1 MAEQD
6 RLNVELSRVH
16 RDYSSAID
24 DNTKFTADIAGLE
37 QQLSLANNMLS
48 NTKDQISIAENSRDK
63 AEQDLGQAVHNLDK
77 AVAEAARDKAFYQ
90 ARITALTSTPVPTSQ
105 PDVEAAIKDRSVL
118 TMRIENLKKEVST
131 RNVELARLCAELALN
146 PDSAVLRS
154 ELAEAKA
161 VSARLSSMYEQKV
174 KIFENL
180 NSKDLP
186 Y

>member
-16 RDYSSAID
+16 HDYSSAIN
-24 DNTKFTADIAGLE
+24 DNTKFATNIAGLE
-37 QQLSLANNMLS
+37 QQLSLANDALS
-48 NTKDQISIAENSRDK
+48 NAKDQISIAEHSRDK

-90 ARITALTSTPVPTSQ
+90 ARIAALTSIPVPTSQ
-105 PDVEAAIKDRSVL
+105 PDVKAAIKDHSVL
-118 TMRIENLKKEVST
+118 TMHIENLKKEVST
-131 RNVELARLCAELALN
+131 CDAELTRLRAKLALN

-154 ELAEAKA
+154 DSLKL
-161 VSARLSSMYEQKV
+161 RLFLPACPRCMSRKV